1 MRRELRFKTLEDA
14 LAELDRLEQGPVT
27 TLGNWSFFQILD
39 HCAGA
44 FRLSMSGQSSPAPGF
59 KKRLL
64 GWAIKHVTFFRGFVP
79 AGVLNPRMSPARVEG
94 DARESAA
101 RLREAIA
108 TFRTYTGPIT
118 PHPFFGPLTKKE
130 WERILIYHMANH
142 LGFVRSEP

>member
-1 MRRELRFKTLEDA
+1 
-14 LAELDRLEQGPVT
+14 
-27 TLGNWSFFQILD
+27 
-39 HCAGA
+39 
-44 FRLSMSGQSSPAPGF
+44 
-59 KKRLL
+59 
-64 GWAIKHVTFFRGFVP
+64 
-79 AGVLNPRMSPARVEG
+79 MSPARVEG